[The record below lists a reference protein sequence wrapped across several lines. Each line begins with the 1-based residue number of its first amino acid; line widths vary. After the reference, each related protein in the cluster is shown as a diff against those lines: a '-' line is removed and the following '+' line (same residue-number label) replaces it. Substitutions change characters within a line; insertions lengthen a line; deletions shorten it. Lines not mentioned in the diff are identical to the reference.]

1 MAMEWISSSNENLWK
16 LNKNNKKLHP
26 DVSST
31 REELKKWVWLLLWL
45 LDNWNSKPN

>member
-1 MAMEWISSSNENLWK
+1 MLIDWIYSSYEKMTKLWENS
-16 LNKNNKKLHP
+16 KKLHP

-31 REELKKWVWLLLWL
+31 REEVKKWVWLLLWL